1 LSTPDRPLRADAR
14 RNRERVLAA
23 AREAFAESGFGV
35 PLDAIAARAGVG
47 PGTVYRH
54 FPTKEALFEAVT
66 VARVRVLVALARAGA
81 EAPDPGAA
89 LDALLGRI
97 ADEAVAKRDLPDA
110 LGGVGEAAVAV
121 ARGELYEALDVLLD
135 RARAG
140 GAVRAGIGAAELIAL
155 LKGLLQAVR
164 ESADPELPAR
174 LLAVVRDGLRPPP
187 GDAALRR

>member
-23 AREAFAESGFGV
+23 AREAFAELGFGV
-35 PLDAIAARAGVG
+35 PLDEIAARAGVG

-66 VARVRVLVALARAGA
+66 VARVRELVALARAGA

-121 ARGELYEALDVLLD
+121 ARSELYEALDVLLD

-174 LLAVVRDGLRPPP
+174 LLAVVRDGLRPPL
-187 GDAALRR
+187 G

>member
-23 AREAFAESGFGV
+23 AREAFAEWGFGV

-66 VARVRVLVALARAGA
+66 VARVRELVALARAGA
-81 EAPDPGAA
+81 EASDPGVA

-97 ADEAVAKRDLPDA
+97 AEEAVAKRDLPDA

-121 ARGELYEALDVLLD
+121 ARGELHEAMDVLLD
-135 RARAG
+135 RARAV

-164 ESADPELPAR
+164 ESADPELPAL

-187 GDAALRR
+187 G